1 MTDMKMSTKIL
12 RSGRYTAI
20 AMVLMLGTQWT
31 NAGQSVD
38 QLSQCLVKATTAAD
52 KTTVLQWTFTALA
65 SHPDLK
71 SFAQVT
77 EAQRNQLDQKF
88 AQVAQRII
96 VQQCSTEARAVIQ
109 TEGLHAVGDSFQQLG
124 RMTGEEIIKNSEV
137 SQQLKGV
144 IRYVDLN
151 KLVSTFLTPEL
162 LNKLGL

>member
-1 MTDMKMSTKIL
+1 MANIKMSTKIL
-12 RSGRYTAI
+12 RVGRYSAI
-20 AMVLMLGTQWT
+20 AMALVLSTQWA

-38 QLSQCLVKATTAAD
+38 QLSQCLVTATTAAD

-71 SFAQVT
+71 GFAQVT
-77 EAQRNQLDQKF
+77 EAQRTQLDQKF

-96 VQQCSTEARAVIQ
+96 VEQCSSEARAVIQ
-109 TEGLHAVGDSFQQLG
+109 TEGLQAVGDSFQQLG
-124 RMTGEEIIKNSEV
+124 RITGEEIIKNPEV

-144 IRYVDLN
+144 ISYVDLN
-151 KLVSTFLTPEL
+151 KLVSTFLTPDL

>member
-1 MTDMKMSTKIL
+1 MANIKMSTKIL
-12 RSGRYTAI
+12 RVGRYSVI
-20 AMVLMLGTQWT
+20 AMALVLSTQWA

-71 SFAQVT
+71 GFAQVT
-77 EAQRNQLDQKF
+77 EAQRTQLDQKF

-96 VQQCSTEARAVIQ
+96 VEQCSSEARAVIQ
-109 TEGLHAVGDSFQQLG
+109 TEGLQAVGDSFQQLG
-124 RMTGEEIIKNSEV
+124 RITGEEIIKNPEV

-151 KLVSTFLTPEL
+151 KLVSTFLTPDL